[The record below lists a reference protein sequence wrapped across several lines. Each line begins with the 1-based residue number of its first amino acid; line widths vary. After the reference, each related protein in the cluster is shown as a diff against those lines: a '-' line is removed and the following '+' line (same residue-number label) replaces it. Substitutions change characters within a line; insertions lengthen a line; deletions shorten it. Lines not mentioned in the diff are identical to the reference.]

1 MPEYDLNDPT
11 DLDIM
16 RGQFNMYTADDWEEY
31 IELAEERSIG
41 YKNVNIL
48 KSAQRKAGIGKY
60 LSAKVINWVLNLV
73 DQLDS
78 YDEDDEDE
86 EE

>member
-11 DLDIM
+11 DRDIM

-48 KSAQRKAGIGKY
+48 KSAQRKAGIAKY

-78 YDEDDEDE
+78 YDEDE